1 VTARAPADPAAA
13 DPAAAEARVR
23 AAVDAGRPPDPAD
36 VRAVLDELDRA
47 RAESADRWHAIGR
60 LAPRAKQHR
69 GRAED
74 LERALRAVRA
84 ALAHPVDDGGAAV
97 RALIDAALA

>member
-1 VTARAPADPAAA
+1 MTDRASPPDLAP

-23 AAVDAGRPPDPAD
+23 AALDAGRPPDPAD
-36 VRAVLDELDRA
+36 VAGLVAELDRV
-47 RAESADRWHAIGR
+47 RAESAERWRAIGR

-69 GRAED
+69 GHSED
-74 LERALRAVRA
+74 LERALRAVRD
-84 ALAHPVDDGGAAV
+84 ALARPVDDGGAAL